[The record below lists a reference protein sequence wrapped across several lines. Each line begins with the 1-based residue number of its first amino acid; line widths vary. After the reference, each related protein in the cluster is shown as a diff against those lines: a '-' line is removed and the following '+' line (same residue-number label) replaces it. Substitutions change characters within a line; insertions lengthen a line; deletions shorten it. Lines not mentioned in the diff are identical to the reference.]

1 MPYIDGIELIKRMKQ
16 ELPLLQTIIISGF
29 DSFDYAKQAISLGV
43 IGYITKPITLG
54 ELEETISKAKN
65 ELDKRIS
72 IDGDIESLKR
82 RADSGLKLM
91 QF

>member
-43 IGYITKPITLG
+43 
-54 ELEETISKAKN
+54 S
-65 ELDKRIS
+65 
-72 IDGDIESLKR
+72 
-82 RADSGLKLM
+82 
-91 QF
+91 